1 MWYTWTKFSRDYMWI
16 NVSRREREREGKKE
30 QREKM
35 QSKEGEE
42 KQPQQ
47 QYIIINVDVV
57 WWRFVKT
64 SRSTRRNKSKFY

>member
-1 MWYTWTKFSRDYMWI
+1 MYLG
-16 NVSRREREREGKKE
+16 EREREGKKE

-57 WWRFVKT
+57 W
-64 SRSTRRNKSKFY
+64 